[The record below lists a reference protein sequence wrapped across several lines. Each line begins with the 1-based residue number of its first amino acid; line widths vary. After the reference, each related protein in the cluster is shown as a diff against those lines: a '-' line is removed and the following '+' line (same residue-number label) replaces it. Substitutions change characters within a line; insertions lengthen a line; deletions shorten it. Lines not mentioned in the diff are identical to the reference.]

1 MKVLIDDADTTK
13 IRRLWE
19 YYPCDGVTTN
29 PSILAKSGRKPY
41 EVLLEIRSIIGV
53 KAELHVQAL
62 SRKSDDMVAEVHR
75 IVETLG
81 EATIVKIPATEEG
94 LRAIRQLNAQGISV
108 TATAIYTPMQ
118 AFLAGK
124 AGADYAAPYVNRID
138 NLSGDG
144 VQTAKNIHDLF
155 QVNGLKTQVLAASFK
170 NTRQVLELARHGI
183 GGATVG
189 TAVFEALLDNACV
202 DHAVEAFMTDF
213 EACHGTGKTMLDI

>member
-1 MKVLIDDADTTK
+1 MKLIIDDANVEAIK
-13 IRRLWE
+13 ALYE
-19 YYPCDGVTTN
+19 YFPVDGVTTN
-29 PSILAKSGRKPY
+29 PSILAKSGRNPY
-41 EVLLEIRSIIGV
+41 DVLGEIREIIGQD
-53 KAELHVQAL
+53 AELHVQVISKDSEGMIKEAQII
-62 SRKSDDMVAEVHR
+62 REK
-75 IVETLG
+75 LG
-81 EATIVKIPATEEG
+81 EKTYIKIPTTREG
-94 LRAIRQLNAQGISV
+94 LKAMKALKKDGVNV
-108 TATAIYTPMQ
+108 TATAIYTAQQ

-202 DHAVEAFMTDF
+202 DHAVEAVITDF